1 MDIYTANKLLQLRK
15 ANNLSQEELA
25 ERLNI
30 SRQAVSKWERAESS
44 PDTDNLIALAKLYRI
59 SLDELLE
66 VDVKTFVQPESSR
79 KIISLKKE
87 SDFSQPEHDD
97 GEIYPQDFKTPEP
110 DDIPHVQPD
119 TENFNAGNYAVPPV
133 KPSVNIVN
141 PVHSSRFKDF
151 DYDRINFK
159 ILYTFPYYAIA
170 AIMFFLGIDCHIRIS
185 GCSISDISYLW
196 WLTIPLYYTAVAAIQ
211 KKNANCFC
219 YPVLAVILFLLM
231 IHITGDPVSLIMF
244 ATIPFY
250 YFFVYVK
257 RHKNKR

>member
-66 VDVKTFVQPESSR
+66 VDVKTFVSSEPSR

-87 SDFSQPEHDD
+87 SDFYDD
-97 GEIYPQDFKTPEP
+97 CEEIYPQNFKTPEP
-110 DDIPHVQPD
+110 DDIPQVQTEIQPD
-119 TENFNAGNYAVPPV
+119 SSFNAQNYNVPPV
-133 KPSVNIVN
+133 KPFANTVN
-141 PVHSSRFKDF
+141 PVRNRKF
-151 DYDRINFK
+151 DYDKINFRT
-159 ILYTFPYYAIA
+159 LYIFPYYAVA
-170 AIMFFLGIDCHIRIS
+170 AAMFFLGVSCSYRVF
-185 GCSISDISYLW
+185 GCQISDISYLW

-219 YPVLAVILFLLM
+219 YPLLAVILFLLM
-231 IHITGDPVSLIMF
+231 LHITGEPISLIMF

-250 YFFVYVK
+250 YFFVSV
-257 RHKNKR
+257 RRNKNKH

>member
-66 VDVKTFVQPESSR
+66 VDVKTFVSPESPR
-79 KIISLKKE
+79 KTISLKKE
-87 SDFSQPEHDD
+87 SDFCDD
-97 GEIYPQDFKTPEP
+97 DEIYPQNFKT
-110 DDIPHVQPD
+110 DDISQVQPEVQPD
-119 TENFNAGNYAVPPV
+119 ISFSAGNYNVPPV
-133 KPSVNIVN
+133 STFANTVN
-141 PVHSSRFKDF
+141 PVCNGKF
-151 DYDRINFK
+151 DYDKINFRT
-159 ILYTFPYYAIA
+159 LYTFPYYAVA
-170 AIMFFLGIDCHIRIS
+170 ATMFFLGVDSGFRIFGCRIS
-185 GCSISDISYLW
+185 NISYLW

-211 KKNANCFC
+211 KKNANYFC
-219 YPVLAVILFLLM
+219 YPLLAVILFLL
-231 IHITGDPVSLIMF
+231 ILNITGDPISLIAF

-250 YFFVYVK
+250 YFFVSL
-257 RHKNKR
+257 RRNKNKH

>member
-66 VDVKTFVQPESSR
+66 VDVKTFVSPEPSR

-87 SDFSQPEHDD
+87 SDFYDD

-110 DDIPHVQPD
+110 DDIPQVQPD
-119 TENFNAGNYAVPPV
+119 SSFNAENYNVPPV
-133 KPSVNIVN
+133 KPFTDTVN
-141 PVHSSRFKDF
+141 PVRSGKF
-151 DYDRINFK
+151 DYDKINFK
-159 ILYTFPYYAIA
+159 TLYIFPYYAVA
-170 AIMFFLGIDCHIRIS
+170 SAMFFLGISCPYRIF
-185 GCSISDISYLW
+185 GCQISDISYLW

-219 YPVLAVILFLLM
+219 YPVLAVILFLLLLN
-231 IHITGDPVSLIMF
+231 ITGDPISLVMF

-250 YFFVYVK
+250 YFFVAV
-257 RHKNKR
+257 RRNKNKH